1 MSGGHVTRPTDWW
14 VLDLERDPTPGS
26 PTEVRRMARRWHEV
40 SEDAA
45 WAAQRMSQLMGD
57 GVVGRWIGEAG
68 DVFRA
73 RSGELPG
80 QLAKCADSYGQA
92 ADALSWWADRLDA
105 HQADADSALARG
117 RVARDDLER
126 ALADARRA
134 AEQVASSALVPALVG
149 PSLLPSPEQVHDA
162 QARLASAKAARSQAD
177 AAVADAESRL
187 EAARR
192 LALDALELR
201 ERDGRTTAAR
211 IHEAAD
217 AGIPERS
224 RWDKLKDWADE
235 AWHVVVE
242 VAKVTVAVLG
252 VVALLI
258 GGPLAWVVLAAAV
271 VLLAD
276 AIRRWMQGE
285 AALWE
290 VGLAALGCIPGTR
303 GLLTSGARAVAGM
316 ARGTRTGTVVLRT
329 DRVVIT
335 TDGIARPTSVVQGAL
350 LTEHLR
356 QLSQY
361 GLAGFRV
368 LESGRIRYYALVES
382 AKVPGV
388 MQGRRIVREWDPAT
402 GARRTW
408 HETIDQTGR
417 VRQVRPQQEGPKRHF
432 RFDAEGRYEGSW

>member
-45 WAAQRMSQLMGD
+45 WAARRMSQLMGD

-252 VVALLI
+252 VVALLL

-276 AIRRWMQGE
+276 AIRRWMRGE

-290 VGLAALGCIPGTR
+290 VGLAALGCIPGAKGVTSAAELSAFFSKVAASGQLRAAAPAARAWLAEGLEVRRVLLVRNEVGSVGR
-303 GLLTSGARAVAGM
+303 GLVPRLSFNQM
-316 ARGTRTGTVVLRT
+316 NLHIRTGRAPK
-329 DRVVIT
+329 
-335 TDGIARPTSVVQGAL
+335 G
-350 LTEHLR
+350 
-356 QLSQY
+356 
-361 GLAGFRV
+361 
-368 LESGRIRYYALVES
+368 
-382 AKVPGV
+382 
-388 MQGRRIVREWDPAT
+388 IVRVDL
-402 GARRTW
+402 
-408 HETIDQTGR
+408 GR
-417 VRQVRPQQEGPKRHF
+417 VPNEQPHVHFADGSALNIDGTWKHGLGRPGRAQRDWLAAQGW
-432 RFDAEGRYEGSW
+432 RFEASD